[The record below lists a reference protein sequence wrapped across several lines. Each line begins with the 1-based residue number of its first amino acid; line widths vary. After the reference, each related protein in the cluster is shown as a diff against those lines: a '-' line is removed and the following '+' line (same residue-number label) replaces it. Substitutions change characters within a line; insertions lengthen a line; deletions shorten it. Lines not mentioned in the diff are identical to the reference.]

1 MQRVLVVG
9 SINVDRIL
17 QIPQLPLPGETI
29 KMTGL
34 TSAAGGKGANQAVA
48 AARSG
53 AQTTFI
59 GNVGAD
65 ADGKMMRQTLQDN
78 QIEIGAVGVAS
89 STVTGQAYV
98 LLQASGQNSIIIN
111 SGANDLLT
119 ATTVTAQAA
128 IIEKQH
134 FIVAE
139 LETPV
144 AATIAA
150 FRIAHQARIPTILNP
165 APARANLPAKL
176 LASTDLIVPNETE
189 SASLTG
195 IQITDQ
201 ASMQASA
208 TFFHQLGIPAV
219 VITLGAAGCYYSY
232 ADQQGI
238 IPGLTVPVV
247 DTTAAGDTFIG
258 ALAAKLTPDFSNLVA
273 ALQYATQ
280 ASALTVQQMG
290 ALPSIPQQAAI
301 LAALADNQK

>member
-1 MQRVLVVG
+1 MQHVMVVG

-17 QIPQLPLPGETI
+17 QIPELPLPGETI
-29 KMTGL
+29 KMTAL

-59 GNVGAD
+59 GKVGAD
-65 ADGKMMRQTLQDN
+65 ADGEMMRQTLQNN
-78 QIEIGAVGVAS
+78 QIDISGIDVAADN
-89 STVTGQAYV
+89 VTGQAYI

-111 SGANDLLT
+111 GGANNL
-119 ATTVTAQAA
+119 VTAATVQAEQA
-128 IIEKQH
+128 RFAKQD
-134 FIVAE
+134 FVIAE
-139 LETPV
+139 LETPLS
-144 AATIAA
+144 ATLTA
-150 FRIAHQARIPTILNP
+150 FQLAHQADVRTILNP
-165 APARANLPAKL
+165 APARQDLSAEL
-176 LASTDLIVPNETE
+176 LALTDLIVPNETE

-208 TFFHQLGIPAV
+208 AFFHRLGIAAV

-238 IPGLTVPVV
+238 IPGLSVPVV

-280 ASALTVQQMG
+280 ASALTVQQLG
-290 ALPSIPQQAAI
+290 ALPSIPEQAAV
-301 LAALADNQK
+301 LAALKTN